1 MPPMPQSY
9 SMLWTSG
16 DGDDG
21 GGGGGFPRTLES
33 GRSPGPTCPGTKYPV
48 RGIPHFDELFSS
60 VLDYCKT
67 MQQHFAWSELIQYNT
82 LSYCG

>member
-16 DGDDG
+16 DGDD

-48 RGIPHFDELFSS
+48 RGIPHFD
-60 VLDYCKT
+60 
-67 MQQHFAWSELIQYNT
+67 QQDAALLVIKANFMGPLVSD
-82 LSYCG
+82 